1 MSATRKKFR
10 IETSSHVSAGHNKGD
25 VAPYKSDVADEERA
39 EQRHR
44 EILDAIAGVNRKVG
58 AASLANGDDNISSE
72 MLDQYK
78 NGLKEAARMKHEM
91 GLMHRAISST
101 RRELQSMQLKGDASD
116 HRINQATDELDEVV
130 MHTER
135 ATETILNAA
144 EVIDNNATALAAK
157 LSGVDAAAAYDIQES
172 VVAIFEA
179 CNFQDLTGQR
189 INKVVNVLSYL
200 DERLNTIWDIWENGN
215 LPEVDELLEA
225 ANRMEAVANSI
236 QGDAVSGED
245 ADESGLLNGPG
256 MTGDETRISQDEID
270 ALFD

>member
-1 MSATRKKFR
+1 MSATRKRFR
-10 IETSSHVSAGHNKGD
+10 IETSRQGPAGPKVEVGSYKVD
-25 VAPYKSDVADEERA
+25 VAAEERA
-39 EQRHR
+39 EERHR
-44 EILDAIAGVNRKVG
+44 EILDAIAGVSRKVG
-58 AASLANGDDNISSE
+58 AVSLSNGDDGISSE

-78 NGLKEAARMKHEM
+78 NELKEAARMKHEM
-91 GLMHRAISST
+91 GLMHQAISRT
-101 RRELQSMQLKGDASD
+101 RRELQSMQLQAQPSD

-144 EVIDNNATALAAK
+144 ESIDNNAAALTGK

-172 VVAIFEA
+172 VVTIFEA

-200 DERLNTIWDIWENGN
+200 DERLNTIWDIWENGS
-215 LPEVDELLEA
+215 LPEADQLLEA
-225 ANRMEAVANSI
+225 ANRMEAAANSI
-236 QGDAVSGED
+236 QAEVSSGDDV
-245 ADESGLLNGPG
+245 DESELLNGPG
-256 MTGDETRISQDEID
+256 MEGDETRISQDEID

>member
-1 MSATRKKFR
+1 MSATRKRFR
-10 IETSSHVSAGHNKGD
+10 IETSSHGSNGPEDEVVS
-25 VAPYKSDVADEERA
+25 YKTNAAAEERA
-39 EQRHR
+39 EQRHQ
-44 EILDAIAGVNRKVG
+44 EILDAIAGVSRKVG
-58 AASLANGDDNISSE
+58 AVSLSNGEDSISSE

-78 NGLKEAARMKHEM
+78 NELKEAARMKHEM
-91 GLMHRAISST
+91 GLMHQAISRT
-101 RRELQSMQLKGDASD
+101 RRELQSMQLKGDDSD

-135 ATETILNAA
+135 ATEAILNAA
-144 EVIDNNATALAAK
+144 EGIDNNATALAGK

-189 INKVVNVLSYL
+189 INKVVSVLSYL
-200 DERLNTIWDIWENGN
+200 DERLNTIWDIWENGS
-215 LPEVDELLEA
+215 LPEADQLLEA
-225 ANRMEAVANSI
+225 ATRMEAAANSI
-236 QGDAVSGED
+236 HGEMVSGED
-245 ADESGLLNGPG
+245 VDESELLNGPG